1 MVVIVSRLVASY
13 LLSLNTCKLVSKS
26 FVRNTTTTRIK
37 VLRKEYDDD
46 DGVLLQYLL
55 SKNCNLKILDVS
67 HTNIRTKH
75 LTRLLKHFKC
85 LENLIIDGCHC
96 LTRVPN
102 TRMTCTVSSRY
113 LWKIHG
119 PLRPFEIMKLILNG
133 YNYISHNI
141 GTKEA
146 KKCLQK
152 IKSFCNSSLIFT
164 IDCYMFSMLPI
175 EITEEEEQEEEDYS
189 VVVFSCNRQKFE
201 ARFQKDKRLRLVSF
215 RPL

>member
-46 DGVLLQYLL
+46 GGVFLQYLL

-102 TRMTCTVSSRY
+102 MTRTTCTVSSRY

-119 PLRPFEIMKLILNG
+119 PRNTLTPFEII
-133 YNYISHNI
+133 
-141 GTKEA
+141 
-146 KKCLQK
+146 
-152 IKSFCNSSLIFT
+152 
-164 IDCYMFSMLPI
+164 
-175 EITEEEEQEEEDYS
+175 EEEEEEEEDYS

-201 ARFQKDKRLRLVSF
+201 ARFQKDNRFRLVSF